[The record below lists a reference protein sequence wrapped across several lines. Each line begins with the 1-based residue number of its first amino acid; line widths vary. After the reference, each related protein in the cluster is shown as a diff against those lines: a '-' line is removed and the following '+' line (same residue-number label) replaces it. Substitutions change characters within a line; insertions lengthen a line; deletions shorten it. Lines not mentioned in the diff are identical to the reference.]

1 MGGTREELENHEA
14 VSHLPEIKLND
25 EELVKI
31 RNGVKIPARTETPGV
46 QIVRLTAAGDELIAM
61 GFHDENERVIRPR
74 LVF

>member
-1 MGGTREELENHEA
+1 M
-14 VSHLPEIKLND
+14 
-25 EELVKI
+25 
-31 RNGVKIPARTETPGV
+31 KIPARIDTPGV